1 MYNRTDL
8 RGGSCQ
14 AILLDLGPSP
24 HQLHQHSRGFNLD
37 RHGNLD
43 LRYTTDRGMDC
54 RQLLRLVEFENL
66 TRILRSYGGVIKA
79 RTVAS
84 SIIESRLMLRELT
97 STSDLQDLLV
107 RCHQSDKFW
116 KEKEEIEVEENI
128 NKVVLA
134 LRIFINNELN
144 ETEYAV
150 QMAEQLL
157 EPAGLLVCRVQSN
170 FELNFLKKLIYKTG
184 ARISM
189 EDSDQ
194 NQNVAKVKQ
203 TWTLLEGCWNVNE
216 TLLFSKS

>member
-1 MYNRTDL
+1 
-8 RGGSCQ
+8 
-14 AILLDLGPSP
+14 
-24 HQLHQHSRGFNLD
+24 
-37 RHGNLD
+37 
-43 LRYTTDRGMDC
+43 MDC
-54 RQLLRLVEFENL
+54 RQLLRLVEFESL
-66 TRILRSYGGVIKA
+66 TRILKSYGGVIKA

-84 SIIESRLMLRELT
+84 SIIENRLMLRELN

-116 KEKEEIEVEENI
+116 REKEEIEVEENI

-170 FELNFLKKLIYKTG
+170 FELKFLKTLIYKQG

-194 NQNVAKVKQ
+194 NPNVAKVKQ
-203 TWTLLEGCWNVNE
+203 TWTLLEGSWNVNE